1 MQPRQGYFQ
10 LQQCHSIPSPLS
22 QLLSYGLDFGLPV
35 YKINFFKYFLSFEK
49 LAICLKPFSGN
60 NFPQFCS
67 DMKAVAHKF
76 YYGFKPHKV
85 FSAVVNKEDQ
95 RVLKELASDKDIVVS
110 RPDKGRGVVIVNKAD
125 YVSSMTKMIEG
136 NTKFS
141 KVNEPINKVLLS
153 IDSKINR
160 FLDKLKKKKAITPE
174 LYKDLYVSG
183 SSPGVLYGLPKI
195 HKNDFSSKFQF
206 RPIFAA
212 YNCASYNLS
221 KFLVKILN
229 PIAQNEFT
237 LQNSSV
243 FKNEITNLPNSD
255 KYFMASF
262 DITDLY
268 TNIPLHETVDI
279 CMSLLDGGEDFLVLE
294 KQDFKTLLE
303 LSVFNSVFIFN
314 QQYYKQDDGL
324 GMGLPLRP
332 ILANI
337 FLCHHEKI

>member
-49 LAICLKPFSGN
+49 LAICLKPFFGN

-153 IDSKINR
+153 IDSKINC
-160 FLDKLKKKKAITPE
+160 FLEKLKKNKAIT
-174 LYKDLYVSG
+174 L
-183 SSPGVLYGLPKI
+183 
-195 HKNDFSSKFQF
+195 
-206 RPIFAA
+206 
-212 YNCASYNLS
+212 NCIRTCMYLDPA
-221 KFLVKILN
+221 LV
-229 PIAQNEFT
+229 
-237 LQNSSV
+237 
-243 FKNEITNLPNSD
+243 
-255 KYFMASF
+255 YYMASQRF
-262 DITDLY
+262 IKMIFPA
-268 TNIPLHETVDI
+268 N
-279 CMSLLDGGEDFLVLE
+279 
-294 KQDFKTLLE
+294 
-303 LSVFNSVFIFN
+303 FNSVQF
-314 QQYYKQDDGL
+314 
-324 GMGLPLRP
+324 LPLITVP
-332 ILANI
+332 HII
-337 FLCHHEKI
+337 FPSS